1 MKCLVLTFIIIACVY
16 WFMLNENNNKTEVKT
31 TKRDTFNL
39 YVQFLKSVFDSGT
52 AISFI
57 EIKDIIN
64 NEHEKNIVNSEVKT
78 FLEEHFQNQIQLC
91 SSERANESIFF
102 SSIINSQNVLQKLRS
117 FDMMD
122 ENCC

>member
-1 MKCLVLTFIIIACVY
+1 
-16 WFMLNENNNKTEVKT
+16 MLNENNNKTEVKT

-102 SSIINSQNVLQKLRS
+102 SSIINSQNVVQKLRS

-122 ENCC
+122 ENCYWETPKRFS